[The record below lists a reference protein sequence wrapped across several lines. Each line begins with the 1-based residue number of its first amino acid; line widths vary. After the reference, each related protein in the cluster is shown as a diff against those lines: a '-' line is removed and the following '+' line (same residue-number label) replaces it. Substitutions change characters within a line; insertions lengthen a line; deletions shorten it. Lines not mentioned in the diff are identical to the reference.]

1 MTVVHVS
8 YKPCTHYIGR
18 PSIFA
23 SRFTTK
29 PSKFGSIRRKP
40 IVQVATVK
48 EAITKFEE
56 EARSDPHLMAMIES
70 LPADAVLGC
79 FCKPGPCHGD
89 VIITLWQE
97 IHFPHMEIPPA

>member
-1 MTVVHVS
+1 MEVVNLS
-8 YKPCTHYIGR
+8 YKPFTHYIGR

-23 SRFTTK
+23 NRFATK
-29 PSKFGSIRRKP
+29 PSKYEHVMGKP
-40 IVQVATVK
+40 IVMVNTV
-48 EAITKFEE
+48 E
-56 EARSDPHLMAMIES
+56 EALKRYEEDSRSRPNLMTLIGV

-97 IHFPHMEIPPA
+97 MHWPHMEPPPA